1 MGKGMLLICYKF
13 NSFISNSISRFI
25 ISWNLLNAKEI
36 TGTLEDIVVVMFSKD
51 EEIDINEL

>member
-13 NSFISNSISRFI
+13 NSFISNSICRFI

>member
-1 MGKGMLLICYKF
+1 MLLICYKF
-13 NSFISNSISRFI
+13 NSFLSNSICRFI